1 MPPSA
6 RTIAIQICDL
16 MPLIERAVSSELRRS
31 RQYVTPSHLVILTA
45 LVRGS
50 ASLSSLS
57 EISAVSLP
65 TMSNS
70 VSTLVKRGWV
80 KRKQSAGDRRYIE
93 VALTSKG
100 RKVLL
105 DIRKRIE
112 LFLAAQVAP
121 LQPAKRTE
129 LKSAL
134 KILLDIFLNK
144 TGDSTNGARVK
155 LSGAGTG
162 RPRNKGC

>member
-16 MPLIERAVSSELRRS
+16 MPLIERAVSSELRHS
-31 RQYVTPSHLVILTA
+31 RQYVTPSNLVILTA
-45 LVRGS
+45 LTQGPS
-50 ASLSSLS
+50 TLSGLS

-70 VSTLVKRGWV
+70 VAILVKRGWI
-80 KRKQSAGDRRYIE
+80 KSKQSAGDRRFIE
-93 VALTSKG
+93 VTLTSKG
-100 RKVLL
+100 RKVLI

-112 LFLAAQVAP
+112 LFFTIQFST
-121 LQPAKRTE
+121 LQPTKRAE

-134 KILLDIFLNK
+134 KILLETFQNK
-144 TGDSTNGARVK
+144 TWDGLDGSRRETTSAKTNRAR
-155 LSGAGTG
+155 T
-162 RPRNKGC
+162 RRR